1 MIMQVRWSDYTDTVG
16 RTDADSASDGQI
28 HQVY

>member
-1 MIMQVRWSDYTDTVG
+1 MMQARWSDYTDTVG

-28 HQVY
+28 YWVY